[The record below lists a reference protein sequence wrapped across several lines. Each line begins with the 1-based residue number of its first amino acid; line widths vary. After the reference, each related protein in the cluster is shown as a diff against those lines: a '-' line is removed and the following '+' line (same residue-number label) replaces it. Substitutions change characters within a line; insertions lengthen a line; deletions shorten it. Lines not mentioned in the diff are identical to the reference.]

1 MSQDLAVYQT
11 SSLYPATVQEARE
24 LITKR
29 ATKEQAITAAKLI
42 LSAYPRASNP
52 TDAECYITLVVGLLM
67 SYPPEAV
74 HKLCTTIVAKTIWVP
89 TVAELKIELDK
100 LMNYA
105 TRKVDIHDQEQK
117 QLAERV
123 A

>member
-1 MSQDLAVYQT
+1 VAQDLAAYQS
-11 SSLYPATVQEARE
+11 SSLYPATVPEARE
-24 LITKR
+24 LLARR
-29 ATKEQAITAAKLI
+29 ASKEQAITAAKLI

-52 TDAECYITLVVGLLM
+52 TDAECYITLVVGLFM

-74 HKLCTTIVAKTIWVP
+74 HKLCSTIVAKTVWVP

-100 LMNYA
+100 LVNYA

>member
-1 MSQDLAVYQT
+1 MVQDLAVYQT
-11 SSLYPATVQEARE
+11 SSLYPVTVMEARE
-24 LITKR
+24 LLARR

-52 TDAECYITLVVGLLM
+52 TDAECYITLVVGLFM
-67 SYPPEAV
+67 SYPPEAL
-74 HKLCTTIVAKTIWVP
+74 HKLCTTIITKTVWVP
-89 TVAELKIELDK
+89 SVAELKTELDK

>member
-1 MSQDLAVYQT
+1 MPQDLAVYQN

-24 LITKR
+24 LIARRSTL
-29 ATKEQAITAAKLI
+29 EQAKQAARLI
-42 LSAYPRASNP
+42 LSAYPRATNP
-52 TDAECYITLVVGLLM
+52 DDAECYITLVVGLFM

-74 HKLCTTIVAKTIWVP
+74 HKLCSTIVAKTIWVP
-89 TVAELKIELDK
+89 TVAELKVELDK
-100 LMNYA
+100 LVNYA
-105 TRKVDIHDQEQK
+105 TRKVDIYDQEQK

>member
-1 MSQDLAVYQT
+1 MGQDLARYQS
-11 SSLYPATVQEARE
+11 SSLYPATVPEARE
-24 LITKR
+24 LLARK

-52 TDAECYITLVVGLLM
+52 TDAECYITLVVGLFM
-67 SYPPEAV
+67 SYPPEALY
-74 HKLCTTIVAKTIWVP
+74 KLTTNIVTKTVWVP
-89 TVAELKIELDK
+89 SVAELKKELDS

-105 TRKVDIHDQEQK
+105 TRKVEIHDAEAK